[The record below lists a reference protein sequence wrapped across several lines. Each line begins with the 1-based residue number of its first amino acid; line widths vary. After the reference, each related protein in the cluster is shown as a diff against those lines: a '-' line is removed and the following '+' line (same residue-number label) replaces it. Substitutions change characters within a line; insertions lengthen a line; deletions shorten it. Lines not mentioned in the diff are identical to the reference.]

1 MGLQSAMTTALT
13 GLQAAETTIDV
24 VGNNVA
30 NSNTVGFKESN
41 VLFATQF
48 LQTQSIGSAP
58 SDSRGGTNP
67 RQIGLGVK
75 AAAINPDFTQG
86 TIEISANPLDVAIQG
101 DGFLIVEG
109 GQGETLFTR
118 NGQLQTNAS
127 NEIVTVTG
135 NRVLGFGVDEEY
147 NSVETDV
154 DSMVSLQIPVGEE
167 VVAQATE
174 NAILTGVLT
183 PNADVGDTPAI
194 ILSEVLGDDTLEIP
208 NDPAFGLN
216 DFQVLTA
223 PNVSGSTSAL
233 AGAGSIPAGND
244 YDYRIAFY
252 KNTGSLPTVV
262 EGSPS
267 VTFGAITI
275 PAGPNQNIDLTN
287 LPTDGTGNWDGRR
300 LYRRQG
306 TGSFELV
313 ATISDTTTANYT
325 DTAAVGGAVLDASAL
340 DPLNYSYYATFYN
353 TTNNDESRPTGQI
366 GALAVSGTNRRI
378 RIDNIPQPTSAA
390 FDAVRIYRNL
400 GGTSEFHLVTTLSN
414 GETAYI
420 DGAPDSAIVG
430 QPELDL
436 MGPKATEGTL
446 LVDVV
451 LRDGENYSTP
461 FAAAAAGGVLSF
473 EGSKG
478 DRRLAAKELTIS
490 ATTTLGELI
499 DFMDESFGVQDPV
512 DDPFSVTPGKQPM
525 VGGQIEFISNMGIEN
540 ALSVPLTAF
549 RLTPT
554 GASSATPITIN
565 FTETQEAEGEG
576 STTDF
581 VVYDSLGIPV
591 RVRITTVLEA
601 KDGIGDTTTYRWFA
615 TSPDNEPIPPSV
627 DTSVG
632 TGTITFDGRGTVI
645 SGGTPTIGIARN
657 VTASQSPLEFTLDFS
672 RLSGLDAEASQLN
685 LSRQD
690 GFPPGSLTSFL
701 ITESGL
707 IRGVFSNGTERP
719 LGQIRMVR
727 FANNSGLQQLGENL
741 FAEGVNSGE
750 PIDGNPG
757 DNGIGSLTAGAVEL
771 SNTDIGQNLIELI
784 LASTQYRGG
793 TRVIT
798 SAQQLLDELLSLR
811 R

>member
-1 MGLQSAMTTALT
+1 MTTALT

-118 NGQLQTNAS
+118 NGQLQTNAN

-135 NRVLGFGVDEEY
+135 NRILGFGVDDDY
-147 NSVETDV
+147 NIVETDF
-154 DSMVSLQIPVGEE
+154 DSMVSLRIPVGEE
-167 VVAQATE
+167 IVAQATQT
-174 NAILTGVLT
+174 AILTGRLS
-183 PNADVGDTPAI
+183 PNAEVADQPAV
-194 ILSEVLGDDTLEIP
+194 ILSQVLGDDTLEIP
-208 NDPAFGLN
+208 NDPGFDSN
-216 DFQVLTA
+216 DFQVLNA
-223 PNVSGSTSAL
+223 GNVSGSTTAL
-233 AGAGSIPAGND
+233 AGAGTVPAGNS
-244 YDYRIAFY
+244 YDYRIVFY
-252 KNTGSLPTVV
+252 KNTGSLPTVY
-262 EGSPS
+262 EGPPS
-267 VTFGAITI
+267 VTFGAISV
-275 PAGPNQNIDLTN
+275 PAGPNQNIDLTG
-287 LPTDGTGNWDGRR
+287 LPTDGTGAWDGRR
-300 LYRRQG
+300 IYRRQG
-306 TGSFELV
+306 SGNFELV
-313 ATISDTTTANYT
+313 GAIADTTTTTFT
-325 DTAAVGGAVLDASAL
+325 DTAAAGGAVLDSTEL
-340 DPLNYSYYATFYN
+340 NQSNYSYYVTFYSTVN
-353 TTNNDESRPTGQI
+353 GDESRPTPQI
-366 GALAVSGTNRRI
+366 AALNVSGTNRRI

-400 GGTSEFHLVTTLSN
+400 GGTSDFRLVTTLQN
-414 GETAYI
+414 GETTYI
-420 DGAPDSAIVG
+420 DGATDSAISG
-430 QPELDL
+430 NSQIDL
-436 MGPKATEGTL
+436 MGPKASEGTL
-446 LVDVV
+446 LVDLVT
-451 LRDGENYSTP
+451 RNGETYQTP
-461 FAAAAAGGVLSF
+461 FAIAATGGVLSF
-473 EGSKG
+473 EGAKG
-478 DRRLAAKELTIS
+478 GSRLAAKELAIDS
-490 ATTTLGELI
+490 TTTLGDLI
-499 DFMDESFGVQDPV
+499 DFMDEAFGVQDPT
-512 DDPFSVTPGKQPM
+512 DDPFSVTAGKQPM
-525 VGGQIEFISNMGIEN
+525 LNGQIQFISNMGTAN

-549 RLTPT
+549 QLTPT
-554 GASSATPITIN
+554 GSNSTTPITIG
-565 FTETQEAEGEG
+565 FTETQPAVGAG
-576 STTDF
+576 SSSNF

-591 RVRITTVLEA
+591 RVRITTALES
-601 KDGIGDTTTYRWFA
+601 KDGVGDATTYRWFA
-615 TSPDNEPIPPSV
+615 TSADNEPTPPSV
-627 DTSVG
+627 DTFIG
-632 TGTITFDGRGTVI
+632 TGTITFDGTGKVI
-645 SGGTPTIGIARN
+645 SGGTPTIGIERN
-657 VTASQSPLEFTLDFS
+657 VTASQSPLAFTLDFT
-672 RLSGLDAEASQLN
+672 RVSGLDSETSQLN
-685 LSRQD
+685 LSQQD
-690 GFPPGSLTSFL
+690 GFAPGSLASFL

-707 IRGVFSNGTERP
+707 IRGVFTNGTERP

-727 FANNSGLQQLGENL
+727 FANNTGLQQLGENL

-757 DNGIGSLTAGAVEL
+757 DSGIGGLTAGAVEL